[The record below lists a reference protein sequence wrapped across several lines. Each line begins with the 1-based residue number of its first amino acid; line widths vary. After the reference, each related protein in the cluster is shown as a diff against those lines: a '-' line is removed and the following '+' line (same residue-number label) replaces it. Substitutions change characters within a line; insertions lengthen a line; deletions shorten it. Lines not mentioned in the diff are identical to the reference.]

1 MNIAGKYLNG
11 LKADVLDFADRFRK
25 DCEGVAALEF
35 ALIAP
40 IMIMLFVGTLEVS
53 AAVSVNRKVSRI
65 SSVVGDL
72 VTQSSDLDASEISNI
87 MDVASDIMEPYS
99 NTVKIRIT
107 GIEIASGNATVTWS
121 CHKSWTKANVGSA
134 YTVPPNIK
142 TNGTNL
148 VAARVQTVYQPMV
161 GWVRYNAP
169 TPSGSSSTGI
179 SFENTS
185 VTMDEEIF
193 LRPRKSSTINVSC

>member
-1 MNIAGKYLNG
+1 MTKTGNFAAAAKF
-11 LKADVLDFADRFRK
+11 KVADFISRFRK

-72 VTQSSDLDASEISNI
+72 VTQSAELDGTDISNI
-87 MDVASDIMEPYS
+87 MNVSSDIMNPYG
-99 NTVKIRIT
+99 NDVKIRISGIDIT
-107 GIEIASGNATVTWS
+107 GGTASVVWS
-121 CHKSWTKANVGSA
+121 CNQSWNSAEIGSS
-134 YTVPPNIK
+134 YQVPANIK
-142 TNGTNL
+142 TDGTFL
-148 VAARVQTVYQPMV
+148 VAALVQTVYQPMV
-161 GWVRYNAP
+161 GWARYSA
-169 TPSGSSSTGI
+169 SAGL

-185 VTMDEEIF
+185 VTMEEEIF
-193 LRPRKSSTINVSC
+193 LRPRIGSSVAVTC

>member
-1 MNIAGKYLNG
+1 MTRSVKFLED
-11 LKADVLDFADRFRK
+11 LKVNAIDFADKFRK

-72 VTQSSDLDASEISNI
+72 VTQSEELDNTKISNI
-87 MDVASDIMEPYS
+87 MDVASDIMEPYD
-99 NTVKIRIT
+99 NTVKIRIS
-107 GIEIASGNATVTWS
+107 GMNIAGGNATVAWS
-121 CHKSWTKANVGSA
+121 CHKSWTKAAVGSI
-134 YTVPPNIK
+134 YTVPATIK
-142 TNGTNL
+142 TDGSYL

-161 GWVRYNAP
+161 GWVRYGAP
-169 TPSGSSSTGI
+169 GTGNDRI
-179 SFENTS
+179 SFDSTS

-193 LRPRKSSTINVSC
+193 LRPRKGATIDVTC

>member
-1 MNIAGKYLNG
+1 MTRTDSFVAAVKFNV
-11 LKADVLDFADRFRK
+11 ADFISRFRK

-72 VTQSSDLDASEISNI
+72 VTQSAELDGADITNI
-87 MDVASDIMEPYS
+87 MGVSSDIMSPYR
-99 NTVKIRIT
+99 NDVKIRLSGIDIT
-107 GIEIASGNATVTWS
+107 GGTASVVWS
-121 CHKSWTKANVGSA
+121 CNQGWSSAEVGSS
-134 YTVPPNIK
+134 YDVPANIK
-142 TNGTNL
+142 TNGTFL
-148 VAARVQTVYQPMV
+148 VAALVQTVYQPMV
-161 GWVRYNAP
+161 GWARYSA
-169 TPSGSSSTGI
+169 TAGL

-185 VTMDEEIF
+185 VTMREQIF
-193 LRPRKSSTINVSC
+193 LRPRIGSSVVVTC

>member
-1 MNIAGKYLNG
+1 MTTAGKFSKGVKAG
-11 LKADVLDFADRFRK
+11 LIDFADRFRK

-72 VTQSSDLDASEISNI
+72 VTQSDKLTASDISNI

-107 GIEIASGNATVTWS
+107 GIKIESGNATVEWS

-134 YTVPPNIK
+134 YTVPSNIK
-142 TNGTNL
+142 TDGTNL

-161 GWVRYNAP
+161 GWVRYTAP
-169 TPSGSSSTGI
+169 TSSSGSSAGI

-193 LRPRKSSTINVSC
+193 LRPRKSSTIDVTC

>member
-1 MNIAGKYLNG
+1 MLEGSNMTTIGKITTA
-11 LKADVLDFADRFRK
+11 LKYRVEDIFFRFRK

-53 AAVSVNRKVSRI
+53 AAVSVNRKISRI

-72 VTQSSDLDASEISNI
+72 VTQSAELNGTDINNI
-87 MDVASDIMEPYS
+87 MNVSSDIMNPYN

-107 GIEIASGNATVTWS
+107 GVEISGGVALVAWS
-121 CHKSWTKANVGSA
+121 CNQGWSSA
-134 YTVPPNIK
+134 EVDVSYDIPENLK
-142 TNGTNL
+142 TDGTFL

-161 GWVRYNAP
+161 GWARYSESA
-169 TPSGSSSTGI
+169 GV
-179 SFENTS
+179 SFDSTS

-193 LRPRKSSTINVSC
+193 LRPRIGSSVSVTCS

>member
-1 MNIAGKYLNG
+1 MSIAGKFLKELNAG
-11 LKADVLDFADRFRK
+11 ISDITYRFRK

-65 SSVVGDL
+65 SSIVGDL
-72 VTQSSDLDASEISNI
+72 VTQSQTLIGSDINNI

-99 NTVKIRIT
+99 NTVQIRISGLDIT
-107 GIEIASGNATVTWS
+107 GGNAVVVWS
-121 CHKSWTKANVGSA
+121 CHQSWSKATVGSH
-134 YTVPPNIK
+134 YTVPANIK
-142 TNGTNL
+142 TDGTYL
-148 VAARVQTVYQPMV
+148 VAARVQTLYQPMV
-161 GWVRYNAP
+161 GWVRYSAP
-169 TPSGSSSTGI
+169 TASSSSSTGI
-179 SFENTS
+179 SFDNTS

-193 LRPRKSSTINVSC
+193 LRPRIGSSVDVTC